1 MYICSHKRLFM
12 NTHIHLSQV
21 ILHFRR
27 WSRHK
32 FAAFCSMGKCVNIGT
47 LDYRITDISLKK
59 QTSSLTTEKISY
71 IDNEEKEKRPEDF
84 FYKIIL
90 HSEVILK
97 EAWNSNC
104 TSVFHTSTES
114 VYNKFRTGNTYYL
127 CVAGFL
133 LQNIT

>member
-1 MYICSHKRLFM
+1 
-12 NTHIHLSQV
+12 
-21 ILHFRR
+21 
-27 WSRHK
+27 
-32 FAAFCSMGKCVNIGT
+32 MGKCVNIGT